1 MQLQIIILYQNANQ
15 IYKFCSNKLNILNM
29 HFKSNLNS
37 LDLKRFDSQLLT
49 MEPNSDQ
56 LDEAMSTHQILTVR
70 KTVKIILTIDQKNC
84 LNYFCS
90 DFQSAGLN
98 ENESNFE
105 NKSFELFTQKC

>member
-1 MQLQIIILYQNANQ
+1 
-15 IYKFCSNKLNILNM
+15 M
-29 HFKSNLNS
+29 HFESNLNS

-70 KTVKIILTIDQKNC
+70 KKVKIILTIEQKNC

-98 ENESNFE
+98 ENKSNFE